1 MRSLRTLLLG
11 ALVVALAACGG
22 GPDNSS
28 AAESTGGEP
37 STASSASQPAES
49 AAESSDTG
57 GPGATDV
64 ESLLSELVPPNSTQ
78 LSRTD
83 AGGATLVSYESTDTV
98 GDLKSFY
105 VQKIAELNMTV
116 LTTTEAAN
124 TYAVAFG
131 TDETGQGL
139 GATVAIQNA
148 GDVTNVVVTVAEG
161 SGG

>member
-1 MRSLRTLLLG
+1 MRSLRTLLLCG
-11 ALVVALAACGG
+11 LVVVLAACGG

-37 STASSASQPAES
+37 STAASASLPAES
-49 AAESSDTG
+49 AAESSDDG

-64 ESLLSELVPPNSTQ
+64 DSLLNELVPPNSTE
-78 LSRTD
+78 LSRTT

-139 GATVAIQNA
+139 GATVAVQNA

-161 SGG
+161 T

>member
-1 MRSLRTLLLG
+1 MRSLRTLLLCG
-11 ALVVALAACGG
+11 LVVVLAACGG

-37 STASSASQPAES
+37 STAASASEPATETP
-49 AAESSDTG
+49 DNG
-57 GPGATDV
+57 GPAPSSI
-64 ESLLSELVPPNSTQ
+64 EELESELVPPNSTE
-78 LSRTD
+78 LSRTT

-139 GATVAIQNA
+139 GATVAVQNA

-161 SGG
+161 T